1 MNKLQKIKIV
11 RNLALT
17 KTAKLQLLNMKF
29 KPQTLFL
36 LTFFHISISL
46 FAQYRCN
53 FESGLP
59 NGSMFY
65 PATHFARTNSYA
77 PEGNFALSHIFDSSS
92 SAVSFFSAQLPEF
105 DLLTDQITWSFRI
118 KYAYL
123 PSKSNNWSFFLLSDC
138 SNGNLDSGNGVAVG
152 VDLNTGDD
160 LLKIWQMKNGK
171 ATIIATSD
179 YNWQN
184 EIETDKAP
192 LIQVRYSPSGK
203 WQLSVSKTASPSN
216 LESIGEGTSICSF
229 TAVCWGL
236 RYQYTK
242 DQDRKLW
249 LDDVSID
256 WKQISINHPVK
267 AKPYSIIISELMPD
281 PEPVIGLPPS
291 EYIELYNRSSDTIPI
306 KRWTLSVDNH
316 AFELPEYQIKP
327 KSTLLISSKTGASN
341 LSSYGNTLDL
351 FTSKTTLSN
360 SGATLILKDASGQT
374 IDAVQYSKTDLT
386 GSDGGRS
393 IIRDTQQPCYSF
405 WKLSQNQQGGSPG
418 KIEKETNENIHEISI
433 LNSYLK
439 NDKTIVLCFN
449 QSLDSLVS
457 VDKSN
462 YKISNGFKINSIKV
476 IPPFFNQIELSL
488 NACLVSK
495 EIVTLEILKSLCN
508 CTKFTLSEPLKTKIA
523 LSEKPNPG
531 DLIIN
536 EFRFEPLPGYPE
548 MIELLNTSNKV
559 LDLNVMLLKTISS
572 SGKIYA
578 ASFPGPQLLFPREV
592 KAYFSENDSISCSYD
607 ETTCQHWTEM
617 PNFLS
622 EQGTVELRDTSDVLF
637 EYIPYKQKWQFALLS
652 EKRGHTLERLS
663 SQLPANESSSWQT
676 AADICGTPGKSNSQ
690 QLIGN
695 EHNPEINLSSETF
708 GTSPGLRPTVEIKL
722 INLNQGGMVTMQ
734 VFNLQGGHERWISRN
749 ELAGNSFI
757 AEWDGKND
765 SQSVLPKGIYIV
777 HVQWITLKGES
788 KTFKKVVV
796 FVP

>member
-17 KTAKLQLLNMKF
+17 KTAKLQLLKMKF

-160 LLKIWQMKNGK
+160 LLKIWQVKNGK

-179 YNWQN
+179 FNWQN
-184 EIETDKAP
+184 EIGTDNDP

-203 WQLSVSKTASPSN
+203 WQLSISKTASPSN
-216 LESIGEGTSICSF
+216 LESVGEGISIYSF
-229 TAVCWGL
+229 SAACWGL

-256 WKQISINHPVK
+256 WKQICINQAVK
-267 AKPYSIIISELMPD
+267 AKPYSIIVSELMPD

-291 EYIELYNRSSDTIPI
+291 EYVELYNRSSDTVQI
-306 KRWTLSVDNH
+306 KNWTLSIDNH
-316 AFELPEYQIKP
+316 IFELPEYQAKP
-327 KSTLLISSKTGASN
+327 KNTLLISSKTGASN
-341 LSSYGNTLDL
+341 LSIYGNVLDL

-360 SGATLILKDASGQT
+360 SGASLILKDASGQT
-374 IDAVQYSKTDLT
+374 IDAVQYSKVDLT

-393 IIRDTQQPCYSF
+393 LIRETQQPCYSL
-405 WKLSQNQQGGSPG
+405 WKLSKDQKGGSPG
-418 KIEKETNENIHEISI
+418 EIEKETNESIHKISI
-433 LNSYLK
+433 LSSYMK

-449 QSLDSLVS
+449 QSLDSLSS
-457 VDKSN
+457 VNLSN
-462 YKISNGFKINSIKV
+462 YKISNGFKINSIKA

-488 NACLVSK
+488 NASLVPE

-508 CTKFTLSEPLKTKIA
+508 CTGFTLFEPLKTKIA
-523 LSEKPNPG
+523 LPEKPNPG

-559 LDLNVMLLKTISS
+559 LDLSVMLLKTISS
-572 SGKIYA
+572 SGKTYA
-578 ASFPGPQLLFPREV
+578 ASFPSPQLLFPGEV
-592 KAYFSENDSISCSYD
+592 KAYFSGNDSINCSYN
-607 ETTCQHWTEM
+607 EAICQHWPEM

-622 EQGTVELRDTSDVLF
+622 GQGTVELRDTSDRLF
-637 EYIPYKQKWQFALLS
+637 EYIPYEQKWQFDLLS
-652 EKRGHTLERLS
+652 EKRGHSLERLS
-663 SQLPANESSSWQT
+663 SQLPANEASSWQT

-690 QLIGN
+690 QLVSN
-695 EHNPEINLSSETF
+695 ELKPQISLSSETF
-708 GTSPGLRPTVEIKL
+708 GTSPGLVSTVEIKL
-722 INLNQGGMVTMQ
+722 TNLNQGGMITIQ
-734 VFNLQGGHERWISRN
+734 VFNLQGAHEKWITRN
-749 ELAGNSFI
+749 ELAGNNFT

-765 SQSVLPKGIYIV
+765 SQSTLPKGLYII